1 LPSRLRGR
9 PSQNPTTG
17 EAPEPSAETNTSSN
31 NNLPAGQQQRTPGQL
46 EAGT

>member
-9 PSQNPTTG
+9 SSQNPTTG
-17 EAPEPSAETNTSSN
+17 EASEPSAEINNSSN
-31 NNLPAGQQQRTPGQL
+31 NNPSAGQQQRTPGQL